1 MQNNALLHSV
11 KLTIA
16 HNAKKKRNFKDIKL
30 IEWPPVI
37 PKQDSSKDLRDSI
50 KTFISSVKGES
61 RKGNKINGY

>member
-1 MQNNALLHSV
+1 MQ
-11 KLTIA
+11 
-16 HNAKKKRNFKDIKL
+16 KKKKNFKDIKL